1 LLKKLFKH
9 PVGFISRCDPLPIF
23 FFDTK
28 VRKMKKKKIN
38 QNQKE
43 NLHLEELKV
52 FEYLKI
58 SPQLELK
65 SQQQVGGMNFENKTN

>member
-1 LLKKLFKH
+1 
-9 PVGFISRCDPLPIF
+9 
-23 FFDTK
+23 
-28 VRKMKKKKIN
+28 MKKKKIN